1 MEFRYA
7 KIETYVSQ
15 DGVDAVLAA
24 LAQAGAGH
32 LEGSL
37 YDSCSSATEVTG
49 HWRPLEGAEPHIGSI
64 GELSSEPEIKIEAT
78 IAVEDIEQTV
88 AAVRAAH
95 PYEEPVIYV
104 IPLLV
109 P

>member
-1 MEFRYA
+1 MEFDYA
-7 KIETYVSQ
+7 KIETYVSA
-15 DGVDAVLAA
+15 DGVDAVLTA
-24 LAQAGAGH
+24 LSESGAGH
-32 LEGSL
+32 IAGSN
-37 YDSCSSATEVTG
+37 YDSCCSTTEVTG

-64 GELSSEPEIKIEAT
+64 GELSSEPEVKIEAT
-78 IAVEDIEQTV
+78 IAAGNIEETV

-104 IPLLV
+104 IPLLM

>member
-7 KIETYVSQ
+7 KIETYVSE

-24 LAQAGAGH
+24 LTQAGAGH
-32 LEGSL
+32 LENSH
-37 YDSCSSATEVTG
+37 YDSCSSTTEVTG

-64 GELSSEPEIKIEAT
+64 GELSSEPEVKIEAT
-78 IAVEDIEQTV
+78 IAIEDIERTV
-88 AAVRAAH
+88 EAVRAIH